1 MLILS
6 HIGCVV
12 LGVLIEYGASK
23 LGSIKSSNNQYD
35 TATDLE
41 GFSDGL
47 CKGTNTAYP

>member
-12 LGVLIEYGASK
+12 LGILLEYGASK
-23 LGSIKSSNNQYD
+23 LGLSKSSSNQYD

-41 GFSDGL
+41 GFNDG
-47 CKGTNTAYP
+47 P

>member
-12 LGVLIEYGASK
+12 LGVLLEYGVSK
-23 LGSIKSSNNQYD
+23 LGSSKSRSSQHD

-41 GFSDGL
+41 GFNDG
-47 CKGTNTAYP
+47 P